1 MLEAPF
7 TTAQFFAVFAAY
19 NAAIW
24 PLQILVYALGVV
36 AAVAVWSSG
45 SGATRVIAIAL
56 AIMWAINGAGY
67 HLLFFSEIN
76 PVARGFAAMFLLQSL
91 LFAAAGI
98 WSTDLRFEVG
108 RTVRSVLGLVIIV
121 YALLI
126 YELLGSWAG
135 HGMMSGPMFGVAP
148 CPTTIFTLGMLM
160 LARGRWVIRLS
171 IIPVLWSLVGV
182 AAARQ
187 LSVPEDYGMPVAAL
201 ALCLTLIVSKYA
213 DARKHVG
220 GAAAAPP
227 QARK

>member
-19 NAAIW
+19 NSASW

-36 AAVAVWSSG
+36 AAVAVCSSG
-45 SGATRVIAIAL
+45 SGATRAIATAL

-91 LFAAAGI
+91 LLAAAGI
-98 WSTDLRFEVG
+98 QSTDLRFEVG
-108 RTVRSVLGLVIIV
+108 RTVQSVLGLVIIV

-126 YELLGSWAG
+126 YELQGSWAR

-171 IIPVLWSLVGV
+171 IIPVLRSLVGV

-201 ALCLTLIVSKYA
+201 ALCLTLVVSRYA
-213 DARKHVG
+213 DARKHVA

-227 QARK
+227 QARR

>member
-7 TTAQFFAVFAAY
+7 TTAQFFAVFSAY

-36 AAVAVWSSG
+36 AVVALWLSG
-45 SGATRVIAIAL
+45 SASTRVIAIAL

-76 PVARGFAAMFLLQSL
+76 PVAGGFAAMFLLQSL

-98 WSTDLRFEVG
+98 RSTDLRFDVG
-108 RTVRSVLGLVIIV
+108 RNVRSVFGLVIIV

-126 YELLGSWAG
+126 YELLGYWAG
-135 HGMMSGPMFGVAP
+135 HGLLSGPMFGVAP

-160 LARGRWVIRLS
+160 LARGRWVMRLS

-201 ALCLTLIVSKYA
+201 ALCLTLIVDKYS
-213 DARKHVG
+213 DAGKHVG
-220 GAAAAPP
+220 GAAVAPP
-227 QARK
+227 QARG